1 MIQTSQLPTESI
13 PRESA
18 VNRSA
23 DNATELRDAFK
34 AAMRRFAATVTII
47 TVSDA
52 DSRLGMTATAVASVS
67 ASPPAILVCVNRAA
81 SIHGNMQMGTLF
93 CVNLLGRDHESLS
106 LAFGGQVSTE
116 QRFSVGSWQLD
127 TRGRPYLTD
136 AQANLF
142 CVVDGKLS
150 YGTHTIF
157 VGRVDAIRLHGETRP
172 LIYGDGRFIDS

>member
-1 MIQTSQLPTESI
+1 MIQT
-13 PRESA
+13 
-18 VNRSA
+18 A
-23 DNATELRDAFK
+23 DGATELRDVFK

-47 TVSDA
+47 TVGDA
-52 DSRLGMTATAVASVS
+52 DSRFGMTATAVASVS

-81 SIHGNMQMGTLF
+81 SIHGNMLMGTPF
-93 CVNLLGRDHESLS
+93 CVNLLGRDHECLS
-106 LAFGGQVSTE
+106 LAFGGQVSTD

-136 AQANLF
+136 AQANVF

>member
-1 MIQTSQLPTESI
+1 MIQTRQL
-13 PRESA
+13 PRESP

-23 DNATELRDAFK
+23 DDATELRDAFK

-52 DSRLGMTATAVASVS
+52 DSRFGMTATAVASVS

-81 SIHGNMQMGTLF
+81 SIHGNMQMGTPF
-93 CVNLLGRDHESLS
+93 CVNLLGRDHECLS
-106 LAFGGQVSTE
+106 LAFGGQVSTD

-142 CVVDGKLS
+142 CLVDGKLS

>member
-1 MIQTSQLPTESI
+1 MIQTRQL
-13 PRESA
+13 PRESP

-23 DNATELRDAFK
+23 DDATELRDAFK

-52 DSRLGMTATAVASVS
+52 DSRFGMTATAVASVS

-81 SIHGNMQMGTLF
+81 SIHGNMQMGTPF
-93 CVNLLGRDHESLS
+93 CVNLLGRDHECLS
-106 LAFGGQVSTE
+106 LAFGGQVSTD